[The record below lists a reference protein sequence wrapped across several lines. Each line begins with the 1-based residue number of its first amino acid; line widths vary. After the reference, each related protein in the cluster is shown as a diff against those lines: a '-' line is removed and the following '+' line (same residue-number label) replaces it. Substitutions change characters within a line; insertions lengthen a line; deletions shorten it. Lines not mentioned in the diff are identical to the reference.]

1 MQRLRWLFSNWQI
14 SYVLALLLLVSYL
27 DTDGNVQQIL
37 APAIANHDYLV
48 AGVIAE
54 LIVRRK
60 LWISVKA
67 TIPK

>member
-37 APAIANHDYLV
+37 ALAIANHDYLV